1 MPENK
6 VSNKI
11 FMNKEEEFIK
21 QLSKLRKEKLNYF
34 YSSSNNATLFKK
46 WDLHKKE

>member
-1 MPENK
+1 LAESNKIPENE

-21 QLSKLRKEKLNYF
+21 QLSKLQKEELNYF
-34 YSSSNNATLFKK
+34 YSSSNNASGGVVG
-46 WDLHKKE
+46 